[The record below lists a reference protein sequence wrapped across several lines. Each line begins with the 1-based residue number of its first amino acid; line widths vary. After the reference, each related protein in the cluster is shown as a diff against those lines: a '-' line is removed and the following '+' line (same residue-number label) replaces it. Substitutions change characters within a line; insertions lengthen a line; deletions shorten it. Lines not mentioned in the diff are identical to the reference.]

1 MADRKNQNRTA
12 KSKTRVIQGVL
23 LVLLALILAVVL
35 VRCSSTRKERASIK
49 KGIDYLH
56 SIDSEEELAATEK
69 VIKEQRAAAITQLL
83 AGEGESEDGFDPWG
97 YFSDSVIL
105 GDSRSVGFYLFDY
118 LPQER
123 VMAEPGNTIQTI
135 DGYMDAIKSINP
147 SYIFLCYGLNDV
159 TSGRW
164 DSAEAW
170 ISEYREEVKKLHEQF
185 PDTTVVINSI
195 LPVVE
200 EKAVSTNE
208 RVKLVPEYAA
218 ALQQFCETDHI
229 LYVNCDETAAEH
241 QDMVDVDGIHYM
253 TTFYPYWAGE
263 MIMTAYIDN
272 EGGED

>member
-1 MADRKNQNRTA
+1 MADRKVKNRTA

-35 VRCSSTRKERASIK
+35 VRCTSTRKEKASVK
-49 KGIDYLH
+49 EGVDYLH
-56 SIDSEEELAATEK
+56 SIDSDKELAATEK
-69 VIKEQRAAAITQLL
+69 AVKDQRADAIAQLL
-83 AGEGESEDGFDPWG
+83 AGEGDSEDEFDPWG

-123 VMAEPGNTIQTI
+123 VMAEAGNTIQTI
-135 DGYMDAIKSINP
+135 DDYMDAIKKINP
-147 SYIFLCYGLNDV
+147 SYIFLCFGLNDV

-164 DSAEAW
+164 NSPEEWVSD
-170 ISEYREEVKKLHEQF
+170 YREDVKKLHEQF

-195 LPVVE
+195 LPVNE

-208 RVKLVPEYAA
+208 RVNLVPEYAA
-218 ALQQFCETDHI
+218 ALREFCETDQI
-229 LYVNCDETAAEH
+229 LYVNCDEMAANHEDLLD
-241 QDMVDVDGIHYM
+241 QDGIHYLRK
-253 TTFYPYWAGE
+253 FYPYWAGE